1 MTKVYQISHLHQPE
15 GWLSPGY
22 LHVNKCGIIEAVE
35 KQAPADNKVINVPG
49 FALPGFANLHSHAF
63 QRAMAGRTEYASD
76 AVTDDT
82 FWTWRRFMYDFVM
95 RLTPEQYGTIGAF
108 VYLEMLKAGFTV
120 VGEFHYVHHSPD
132 GTRYT
137 NRSEM
142 AERLMMAANRTGIS
156 LRMLPVL
163 YAHAGIGLPPK
174 DEQRRFAHTDTDE
187 FLSLVDLIRTKT
199 KHDASIET
207 GVGIHSL
214 RAVNPRE
221 LSIVVADA
229 RRDDPNIRF
238 HIHVAEQPR
247 EVEEIQQGLGARP
260 VEWMLKNTD
269 LDQHWTLIHSTH
281 INDYECHRLAAS
293 DAVVGLCP
301 MTEATLGDGIFPLVD
316 FHHNGGR
323 WGIGTDSH
331 YTTDIAQ
338 ELRTLE
344 CGQRLGLQKRNTLAA
359 PDSDLTSHS
368 GRRLFDL
375 ALAGG
380 HRSVGF
386 ETGQLTPGKRAD
398 LIVLDHDD
406 PCLIGHGPDTVL
418 DAWILSG
425 STNPVRDVMIAGD
438 WIVQGG
444 RHPLEEKITEE
455 YRSTMLELHS

>member
-1 MTKVYQISHLHQPE
+1 
-15 GWLSPGY
+15 
-22 LHVNKCGIIEAVE
+22 VNTCGIIEAVE
-35 KQAPADNKVINVPG
+35 KQAPVDNKVINVPG

-63 QRAMAGRTEYASD
+63 QRAMAGRTEYTSD
-76 AVTDDT
+76 AVTNDT
-82 FWTWRRFMYDFVM
+82 FWTWRQFMYDFVM

-108 VYLEMLKAGFTV
+108 VYLEMLKAGFTL

-142 AERLMMAANRTGIS
+142 AERLIMAANRTGIS

-163 YAHAGIGLPPK
+163 YAHAGIGLPPT
-174 DEQRRFAHTDTDE
+174 DEQRRFAYTDTDE

-229 RRDDPNIRF
+229 RKDDPNIRF

-260 VEWMLKNTD
+260 VEWMLKNMD

-344 CGQRLGLQKRNTLAA
+344 CGQRLGLQKRNALAA

-425 STNPVRDVMIAGD
+425 STNPVRDVMVAGD